1 AGLEGLNFA
10 AVPAPVN
17 EQPTED
23 VIAEPATDENIAV
36 GEPSN
41 PVESVDPEPEPDE
54 PDELI
59 EPIEEF
65 PEELAEEPSLNA
77 SPEVE
82 SESEEHTS
90 ELQSRFDLVCRLLLE
105 K

>member
-1 AGLEGLNFA
+1 
-10 AVPAPVN
+10 
-17 EQPTED
+17 
-23 VIAEPATDENIAV
+23 ENIAV

-54 PDELI
+54 PGELI

-82 SESEEHTS
+82 FEDETTAVPAHGAEVSLSTTDGHVADPAED
-90 ELQSRFDLVCRLLLE
+90 LQDDDAPDETEQDIEIGRAHV
-105 K
+105 